1 MNRHL
6 FILLFVL
13 CGLTASAQTSIRE
26 VFANV
31 PDSIFPTL
39 TKNNRLDMMDFVEA
53 QMRAEVI
60 NLLSGTSEML
70 SLSKDSLTI
79 RMSEAQTLTMYL
91 LPTEQ
96 AYDSLRQVVCIER
109 TYKLSTDDA
118 SETVRE
124 LYSLKWR
131 KLEQLEPADAGKL
144 KALPASDILRRDDLL
159 LNILEK

>member
-13 CGLTASAQTSIRE
+13 CGLTTSAQTSIRE
-26 VFANV
+26 VFGNV

-39 TKNNRLDMMDFVEA
+39 TKNNRLDMMDFIEA
-53 QMRAEVI
+53 KMRAEVV
-60 NLLSGTSEML
+60 NLLTGTSEML

-96 AYDSLRQVVCIER
+96 AYDSLRQVVCIDR
-109 TYKLSTDDA
+109 TYKLLSDNA

-131 KLEQLEPADAGKL
+131 KLERLEPADASKL
-144 KALPASDILRRDDLL
+144 KALPSSDILCRDERL

>member
-1 MNRHL
+1 MNRYL

-96 AYDSLRQVVCIER
+96 AYDSLRQVVCIE
-109 TYKLSTDDA
+109 
-118 SETVRE
+118 